1 MASND
6 VRDVLNLPTDGLA
19 PRPSKKQKVMVP
31 KSSLKGLARE
41 VQNLGG
47 DTPIAI
53 VPEVSLYK
61 KRRLANRKP
70 AAKWELRSFKNSAR
84 QDGSLILKHWRRK
97 TEAEPGPANGD
108 ANEGEKKTGE
118 ATAETGE
125 PTGPKEPEIED
136 SDFAKFDVKV
146 QLWEYNDEQYNAK
159 LQSDEWTKDE
169 TDYLMRLVRDFD
181 IRWPL
186 IWDRYEYTPKPPE
199 DVEMNGAN
207 TAVVPVPKP
216 RTMEDLKARYYEVQ
230 VKIMEVQKPMKYM
243 TQAEWD
249 LHNIM
254 LSFNPEQ
261 ERQRKRFAL
270 ASMSRSKDEAKEE
283 ESLLIEVKRIM
294 SRAERFNEER
304 RELYQRLDYPHSDQD
319 ISAFKGSTGLN
330 NLLAHLQTQSQ
341 AKKRKPI
348 TGPEGTNPAGQT
360 PNGQPSSAVSE
371 VPPSRRDS
379 IAAQSAGHR
388 DSMGAE
394 KPTPVGNKKGQPPP
408 ERRKLSEYEE
418 QIYGVSAPE
427 RLSSGPTFR
436 YERVNKLFSHK
447 SGQQQQR
454 IQNVLNELEIPVR
467 LNMPTATVVAEY
479 EKLVVAVTQLV
490 DLRKQKDKSEGEV
503 KVEEAKRAERAKAKA
518 MLGMDGASDEP
529 PPSKDDA
536 GEPILE
542 ASAAKEV
549 QDKPDANTQKDTNMT
564 AATTAP
570 SPPVA
575 KDVSADGDTQQQK
588 TDPTGAADEADASTV
603 NGDGETTPA
612 LVKKEEGARP
622 GSSHGPRN
630 KRSASVLSA
639 ASEKSNKSAKRQ
651 KK

>member
-1 MASND
+1 MTSND
-6 VRDVLNLPTDGLA
+6 VRDVLNLPTNGLA
-19 PRPSKKQKVMVP
+19 PRPSKKQKVTVP

-70 AAKWELRSFKNSAR
+70 AAKWDLRPFKNSAR
-84 QDGSLILKHWRRK
+84 EDGTLILKHWRRK
-97 TEAEPGPANGD
+97 TDAESGQANGD
-108 ANEGEKKTGE
+108 ANEGENAGGAAAEDGE
-118 ATAETGE
+118 STRPQET
-125 PTGPKEPEIED
+125 EIED
-136 SDFAKFDVKV
+136 SAFAKFDVKV

-169 TDYLMRLVRDFD
+169 TDYLMQLVKDFD
-181 IRWPL
+181 LRWPL
-186 IWDRYEYTPKPPE
+186 IWDRYEYSPKPPE
-199 DVEMNGAN
+199 DAEMNGAD
-207 TAVVPVPKP
+207 TAVVSLPKP

-254 LSFNPEQ
+254 LNFNPEQ
-261 ERQRKRFAL
+261 ERQRKKFAL

-294 SRAERFNEER
+294 ARAERFNEER

-319 ISAFKGSTGLN
+319 ISAFKGSAGLN

-348 TGPEGTNPAGQT
+348 TGPEGASPAGQG
-360 PNGQPSSAVSE
+360 PNGQTSSAVSE
-371 VPPSRRDS
+371 APPSRRDS

-388 DSMGAE
+388 DSIGAE
-394 KPTPVGNKKGQPPP
+394 KPTPIGNKKGQPPP

-418 QIYGVSAPE
+418 QIYGVSTPE

-490 DLRKQKDKSEGEV
+490 DLRKQRDKSEGEV
-503 KVEEAKRAERAKAKA
+503 KVEEAKRAERAKAKSA
-518 MLGMDGASDEP
+518 LSMDGANDET
-529 PPSKDDA
+529 STNKDDA
-536 GEPILE
+536 GGPTIET
-542 ASAAKEV
+542 SAAKGPEV
-549 QDKPDANTQKDTNMT
+549 TSKENPEKSSEG
-564 AATTAP
+564 AP
-570 SPPVA
+570 APTKTDPV
-575 KDVSADGDTQQQK
+575 DGQPQQQK
-588 TDPTGAADEADASTV
+588 QDTSEDAGEADTSTV
-603 NGDGETTPA
+603 NGDGNTTPTV
-612 LVKKEEGARP
+612 VKREEGARP

-639 ASEKSNKSAKRQ
+639 ASDKSSRSTKSAKRQ
-651 KK
+651 RK